1 MDYTRLSA
9 VNKVKYS
16 GPSNSNF
23 SNNMND
29 NDGVSNNINSNTDDI
44 E

>member
-1 MDYTRLSA
+1 MVYTRLSA
-9 VNKVKYS
+9 VNKEKYS
-16 GPSNSNF
+16 VPSNSNF